1 MLSLYIQH
9 LILCGIALCLVF
21 VPKMY
26 FTMNDNNNNSSNSN
40 SNNESS
46 KRSKF
51 IQQSGINIKDHSLLV
66 NIISLLKEPIFVLTT
81 LSNSVDLLS
90 IGAVHFWGMH
100 FIENV
105 LQIENPTTLIISFIL
120 LFFTSPSLSV
130 LVFSIINKR
139 IKGYETQTFMI
150 FCTTFTLLTSI
161 CGSPCGYAK
170 TLIVYCMFVWL
181 FMFLMKIV
189 ISLKQIIAVKSVP
202 VELKEDATLIM
213 EFVINVFG
221 KFPAA
226 LSYGLISSAYGY
238 RKAMKVC
245 SNCSYVGVVLIG
257 VASVMKKNEKGENLH
272 SLRDTMISSST
283 TSSGSTSSS
292 VEDLELIEDRTS
304 LRTSYANSQI

>member
-1 MLSLYIQH
+1 
-9 LILCGIALCLVF
+9 
-21 VPKMY
+21 MY
-26 FTMNDNNNNSSNSN
+26 FTMNDNSNSN
-40 SNNESS
+40 SNSDNNNSNNRS
-46 KRSKF
+46 NNSKF
-51 IQQSGINIKDHSLLV
+51 IKQSGINIKDHSLLV
-66 NIISLLKEPIFVLTT
+66 NIISLLKEPIFLLTT
-81 LSNSVDLLS
+81 LSNSVDVFS
-90 IGAVHFWGMH
+90 IGAIHFWGVN

-105 LQIENPTTLIISFIL
+105 LQIENPTTLIIAFIL
-120 LFFTSPSLSV
+120 LFFTSPSLSI
-130 LVFSIINKR
+130 LLFSIINKR
-139 IKGYETQTFMI
+139 IKGYETKTFMI

-202 VELKEDATLIM
+202 VELKEDAEVM
-213 EFVINVFG
+213 MAFVINVFG

-226 LSYGLISSAYGY
+226 LSYGVLSSAYGY

-245 SNCSYVGVVLIG
+245 ANCSYVGVVLIG
-257 VASVMKKNEKGENLH
+257 VASVLKKNEKGENLH

-283 TSSGSTSSS
+283 TSSGSTSS

-304 LRTSYANSQI
+304 LRTSYGNYSQI